1 MDYRLRVSRWAR
13 GLSLRVTLEGA
24 LEVVTPRRV
33 GRRTIARVL
42 SQEQTWIRAALAEAA
57 ARRRAL
63 PPPPAWTVPPVIDLP
78 AMGMHWTV
86 ALRPSVARGVR
97 IRPIAGQLIL
107 TGLVGD
113 SMACR
118 EALSRWLVGEGR
130 SHLLPWLALVSKTHA
145 LAYTGATVRLARS
158 RWGSCSRHGRISLNA
173 RLLLLAPRLV
183 EYVMIHELCH
193 TEEPNHSP
201 AFWDLVG
208 EHCPEYQERR
218 RELRAAG
225 RRLPAWITDPREPR
239 P

>member
-24 LEVVTPRRV
+24 LEVVSPRRV

-42 SQEQTWIRAALAEAA
+42 NQEQAWIQTALAEAE
-57 ARRRAL
+57 ARRQAL
-63 PPPPAWTVPPVIDLP
+63 PPLPVWAVPPIIDLP
-78 AMGMHWTV
+78 AVGTHWTV
-86 ALRPSVARGVR
+86 ALRPSAARGVR
-97 IRPIAGQLIL
+97 IRPSAGQLIL

-118 EALSRWLVGEGR
+118 EALSRWLLEEGR
-130 SHLLPWLALVSKTHA
+130 SHLLPWLAQLSKTRA
-145 LAYTGATVRLARS
+145 LAYTGVTVRLARS
-158 RWGSCSRHGRISLNA
+158 RWGSCSRRGRISLNA

-193 TEEPNHSP
+193 AVEPNHSV
-201 AFWDLVG
+201 AFWGLVG

-225 RRLPAWITDPREPR
+225 RHLPTWVTDPQEGR

>member
-42 SQEQTWIRAALAEAA
+42 SQEQAWIQAALAEAE
-57 ARRRAL
+57 ARRRVL
-63 PPPPAWTVPPVIDLP
+63 PPPQVWTVPPIIALP
-78 AMGMHWTV
+78 AVGTHWTV
-86 ALRPSVARGVR
+86 VLRPSAARGVR
-97 IRPIAGQLIL
+97 IHPGAGQLIL
-107 TGLVGD
+107 TGQVGD

-118 EALSRWLVGEGR
+118 GALSRWLVGEGR
-130 SHLLPWLALVSKTHA
+130 SHLIPWLALLSKTQL
-145 LAYTGATVRLARS
+145 LAYAGATVRLARS

-193 TEEPNHSP
+193 AEEPNHSP
-201 AFWDLVG
+201 AFWGLVG

-218 RELRAAG
+218 RELPAAG
-225 RRLPAWITDPREPR
+225 RHLPAWVTDPREPR